1 MVFSERSPP
10 NCIFYY
16 FRCLYTQTEPKMML
30 AFEDLK
36 EQNYQMYDRKLLLD
50 LDHTLLVIEKLAKLH
65 AASTIVFKNVMSP

>member
-1 MVFSERSPP
+1 
-10 NCIFYY
+10 
-16 FRCLYTQTEPKMML
+16 MML

>member
-1 MVFSERSPP
+1 
-10 NCIFYY
+10 
-16 FRCLYTQTEPKMML
+16 MML

-65 AASTIVFKNVMSP
+65 AASTIVFQNVMSFPKRIILF